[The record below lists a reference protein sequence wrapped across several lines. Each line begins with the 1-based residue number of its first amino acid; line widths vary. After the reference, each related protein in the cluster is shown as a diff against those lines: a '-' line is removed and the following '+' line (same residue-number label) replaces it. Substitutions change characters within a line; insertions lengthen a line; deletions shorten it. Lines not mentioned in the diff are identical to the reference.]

1 MKKTDDDEVV
11 NEELTEEE
19 IEVLSRGTLEIRSLP
34 SCDCCQLS
42 VVLWRNTMCAVNSLY

>member
-19 IEVLSRGTLEIRSLP
+19 IEVLSRGTYTRDQEFT
-34 SCDCCQLS
+34 QL
-42 VVLWRNTMCAVNSLY
+42 